1 MPRFPDTV
9 NDIAARLV
17 ATAVVAMSLVTIVAD
32 VRWLTLVLAYGFVA
46 RVIAGPTFSPLA
58 RLAVAVAPR
67 LAAPRVVPGPPKRFA
82 QALGA
87 IFTVAAAVLTFGF
100 DAFGAAQVLLAALI
114 VPAALEAFAGW
125 CLGCWM
131 FGRLMRSGL
140 IPATVCEQRDDIW
153 GLGRDH
159 AAT

>member
-17 ATAVVAMSLVTIVAD
+17 ATAVVAIALVTIVAD
-32 VRWLTLVLAYGFVA
+32 VEWLTLVLAYGFVA

-58 RLAVAVAPR
+58 RLAVAIAPHI
-67 LAAPRVVPGPPKRFA
+67 AAPKVVAGPPKRFA

-87 IFTVAAAVLTFGF
+87 IFTVTAAVLTFGF
-100 DAFGAAQVLLAALI
+100 DAFGAAQVLLAVLI

-125 CLGCWM
+125 CLGCWI
-131 FGRLMRSGL
+131 FGRLMRVGL
-140 IPATVCEQRDDIW
+140 IPASVCAQCDDIW
-153 GLGRDH
+153 SVTRER